1 MFGTGPSKER
11 PGYANFAIADPPL
24 KLVLFENPDAISPL
38 NHLGVELGSTADV
51 GTVAARFADAGLEH
65 TQSVVDRCCHA
76 VQDKVWVSVPDVPLG
91 AWEFYTVLDDD
102 PARAAPTTRTRPA
115 RAARVTP
122 PTRRPAAAPGGEPE
136 MTSYAVEAHGVRL
149 TYGPTVA
156 LDGVDLQVPRG
167 STLGVLGH
175 NGAGK
180 TSLIRVL
187 TTSLRPDRG
196 RVLVDGIDV
205 VAHPAR
211 VRRSIGVTG
220 QYAGLD
226 DFLTTVENLELM
238 ARLSGLRRD
247 ARARVS
253 DLVER
258 FDLHAFASR
267 RVGEL
272 SGGSRRRVD
281 LAASLVASPK
291 VLFLDE
297 PTTGPGPGCTSGR
310 CGTWSPS

>member
-1 MFGTGPSKER
+1 
-11 PGYANFAIADPPL
+11 
-24 KLVLFENPDAISPL
+24 
-38 NHLGVELGSTADV
+38 
-51 GTVAARFADAGLEH
+51 
-65 TQSVVDRCCHA
+65 
-76 VQDKVWVSVPDVPLG
+76 
-91 AWEFYTVLDDD
+91 
-102 PARAAPTTRTRPA
+102 
-115 RAARVTP
+115 
-122 PTRRPAAAPGGEPE
+122 
-136 MTSYAVEAHGVRL
+136 MTSYTVEAHGVGL
-149 TYGPTVA
+149 SYGPTVA

-187 TTSLRPDRG
+187 TTSLRADRG

-205 VAHPAR
+205 VEHPAL

-258 FDLHAFASR
+258 FDLQAFASR

-281 LAASLVASPK
+281 LAASLVGSPK

-297 PTTGPGPGCTSGR
+297 PTTGLDPAARQTVWEVVTELTAAGTTVVLTTQYLEEADRLADELVVLSSGR
-310 CGTWSPS
+310 VVARGAPNELKRLVGGKVVKATVALDRVDGLTLRPVTSSPSGDTHATARVLGRRRRSSRRPHRPATRRHRRRHRPRGRLTKP

>member
-1 MFGTGPSKER
+1 
-11 PGYANFAIADPPL
+11 
-24 KLVLFENPDAISPL
+24 
-38 NHLGVELGSTADV
+38 
-51 GTVAARFADAGLEH
+51 
-65 TQSVVDRCCHA
+65 
-76 VQDKVWVSVPDVPLG
+76 
-91 AWEFYTVLDDD
+91 
-102 PARAAPTTRTRPA
+102 
-115 RAARVTP
+115 
-122 PTRRPAAAPGGEPE
+122 
-136 MTSYAVEAHGVRL
+136 MTSHAVEAHGVRL

-226 DFLTTVENLELM
+226 DFLTTVENLQLM

-247 ARARVS
+247 THARVS

-258 FDLHAFASR
+258 FDLHAIATR

-281 LAASLVASPK
+281 LAAGLVASPK

-297 PTTGPGPGCTSGR
+297 PSTGSGPGCASGGVGRGDRADRSRNDGRADHPVSRGGRPAGRPAGGPEQRPRRGPGCALSELKRLVGGKVVKATVALDAVDRLTLRPVTS
-310 CGTWSPS
+310 SPSGDARTTLAFAVADDEAVADLIARLHADTVGVTDLEVASPSLDDVFFHLTQTGAAA